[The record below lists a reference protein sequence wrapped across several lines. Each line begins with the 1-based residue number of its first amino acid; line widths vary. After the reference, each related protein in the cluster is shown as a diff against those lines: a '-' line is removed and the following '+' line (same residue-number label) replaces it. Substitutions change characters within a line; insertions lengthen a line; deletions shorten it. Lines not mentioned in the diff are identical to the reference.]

1 MHPMLNIAIRAIR
14 KGGNIIAQNYDAQKF
29 IKEDFEKKQYFIKKV
44 MYKTYQ
50 TISEIIY
57 KYYPNHIIIKK
68 NTNYIFNDK
77 KILWII
83 NELDGKKNFIKNFP
97 HFCISIAVIIKKN
110 TEISVIYDPIKN
122 DLFTSVR
129 GQGSQL
135 NGYRTRCANINSL
148 SDTTISTNLI
158 FQEIQFK
165 SYFKIYKKLI
175 LSGISF
181 RYTGSTLLDLAYVSS
196 GRIDCLI
203 VNCDSLNSPNFI
215 AGQAQALES
224 GCLTSNFQEKNV
236 DLNLNL
242 TSSSKFIKL
251 ITEKIRECYVVSK
264 DITLS

>member
-14 KGGNIIAQNYDAQKF
+14 KGGNIIVQNYDTQKF
-29 IKEDFEKKQYFIKKV
+29 IKEDFEKKQHFIKKV

-50 TISEIIY
+50 VMSEIIY
-57 KYYPNHIIIKK
+57 KYYPSHIIIKK
-68 NTNYIFNDK
+68 NTNYIVNEK
-77 KILWII
+77 KILWIL

-135 NGYRTRCANINSL
+135 NGYRTRCNNMNTL
-148 SDTTISTNLI
+148 SDMIISTNLPC
-158 FQEIQFK
+158 QETQSQ
-165 SYFKIYKKLI
+165 SYFEIYKKLT

-196 GRIDCLI
+196 GKIDCLI
-203 VNCDSLNSPNFI
+203 LNYNLLNATNFI
-215 AGQAQALES
+215 AGQLQARES
-224 GCLTSNFQEKNV
+224 GCLTSNFQEKSINFF
-236 DLNLNL
+236 LNL
-242 TSSSKFIKL
+242 TSSPKFIKL
-251 ITEKIRECYVVSK
+251 ITEKIR
-264 DITLS
+264 

>member
-29 IKEDFEKKQYFIKKV
+29 IREDFEKKQYFIKKV

-50 TISEIIY
+50 VISEIIY
-57 KYYPNHIIIKK
+57 KYYPNHIIIQK
-68 NTNYIFNDK
+68 NTNYTITDK

-135 NGYRTRCANINSL
+135 NGYRTRCTNLNAL
-148 SDTTISTNLI
+148 SDTTISTNLT
-158 FQEIQFK
+158 FQNIQSQ
-165 SYFKIYKKLI
+165 SYFKIYQKLI

-181 RYTGSTLLDLAYVSS
+181 RCTGSTLLDLAYVSS
-196 GRIDCLI
+196 GKIDCLI
-203 VNCDSLNSPNFI
+203 INYSLLNVTNFI
-215 AGQAQALES
+215 AGQLQARES
-224 GCLTSNFQEKNV
+224 GCLTSDFQEKSINCI
-236 DLNLNL
+236 LNF
-242 TSSSKFIKL
+242 TSSPKFIKS
-251 ITEKIRECYVVSK
+251 ITEKIRECYIS
-264 DITLS
+264 TT